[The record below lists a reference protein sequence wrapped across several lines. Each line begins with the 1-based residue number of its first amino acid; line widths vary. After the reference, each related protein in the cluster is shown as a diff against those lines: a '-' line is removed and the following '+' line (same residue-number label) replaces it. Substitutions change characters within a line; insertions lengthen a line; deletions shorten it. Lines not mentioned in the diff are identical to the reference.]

1 MTSHFLNTVDFNKQF
16 LDVDFESLGPVAP
29 SNPTYQQYK
38 RVYLEETTR
47 NMDAFNACLKQLEQL
62 VSFQKVT
69 EKKFV
74 YTYIDENMRKDVI
87 RRGKD
92 IMQRQNRMYNNFVDY
107 IAKTTVEPKQTL
119 LSKFKNMLK

>member
-1 MTSHFLNTVDFNKQF
+1 MSSHYLHTVDFYKQF
-16 LDVDFESLGPVAP
+16 IDVDFESLGPVL

-38 RVYLEETTR
+38 MNYLEETTR
-47 NMDAFNACLKQLEQL
+47 NMNAFNACLKQLEQL

-69 EKKFV
+69 ETKFV

-92 IMQRQNRMYNNFVDY
+92 IMIRQIRMYNNFVDY
-107 IAKTTVEPKQTL
+107 IAKIPVEPKETL
-119 LSKFKNMLK
+119 LSKFKKMLT

>member
-74 YTYIDENMRKDVI
+74 YITEL
-87 RRGKD
+87 
-92 IMQRQNRMYNNFVDY
+92 QNYVNNVHN
-107 IAKTTVEPKQTL
+107 KVL
-119 LSKFKNMLK
+119 